1 MNMILDTQNQAANPE
16 RDLIR
21 DIDRI
26 ARYLKRYGRPHRGL
40 YEREGQRLV
49 DLALAI
55 ATEAKRRLAD
65 QRARIA
71 ELELLS
77 TQDPLTGLL
86 NRRGFADRLHLAL
99 AEAKRHEEGGGV
111 LVYIDL
117 DGFKPINDSFGHA
130 AGDEVLRQVA
140 SRLLTTVRE
149 TDAVGRLGGDEFAVL
164 FTETSWHNGWRRAKT
179 IERALNT
186 TMAMV
191 GDSLIAVRASVGIQA
206 YGAKDG
212 DADLLARA
220 DRAMY
225 ETKRARHAEAERDGV
240 AA

>member
-1 MNMILDTQNQAANPE
+1 VNMILNTQAPDPDRA
-16 RDLIR
+16 LVR
-21 DIDRI
+21 DIERI
-26 ARYLKRYGRPHRGL
+26 ARYLKRFGRPHGGL
-40 YEREGQRLV
+40 YEREGERLI

-55 ATEAKRRLAD
+55 ATEAKNRLHA
-65 QRARIA
+65 QKARIA
-71 ELELLS
+71 ELEQLC

-86 NRRGFADRLHLAL
+86 NRRGFAERLHLAL

-140 SRLLTTVRE
+140 SRLMATVRE

-164 FTETSWHNGWRRAKT
+164 FTETAWHNGWRRAKT

-186 TMAMV
+186 TMAMI

-206 YGAKDG
+206 YGAKDSES
-212 DADLLARA
+212 DLLARA
-220 DRAMY
+220 DTAMY
-225 ETKRARHAEAERDGV
+225 ETKRARQSNRDGV